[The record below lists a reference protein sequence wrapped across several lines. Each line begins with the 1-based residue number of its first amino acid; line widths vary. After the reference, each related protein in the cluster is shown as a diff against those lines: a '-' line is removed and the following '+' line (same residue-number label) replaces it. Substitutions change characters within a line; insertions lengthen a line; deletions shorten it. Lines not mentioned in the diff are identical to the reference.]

1 MTQTTLDAARVNNGF
16 PVMVEASAGSL
27 PVWYRE
33 RRVWV
38 EEQLLKSGAV
48 LFRGFGVDDQDAF
61 AELAHAMSDH
71 LLPYV
76 AGNSP
81 RKSLGSGVYTSTEF
95 PAKYRIS
102 LHNEMSYEAAWPMK
116 LAFCCV
122 LPPESGGETPI
133 GDSRAI
139 LRSLPPRIVDE
150 FRTRGVKYV
159 RTLHGGRGAGSSW
172 QDTFQCQDRGQVEAV
187 HRASYSEFEW
197 IPDGGLRIA
206 SIRPAIAAHPVTGE
220 DVWFNQAE
228 QFHPSAL
235 GKEVWAA
242 LMTVHGGREERLPQN
257 ALFGDGTP
265 IEVSMLDEIRR
276 VMGEQTVM
284 FPWQQGDVLLLD
296 NMLTCHGRMPY
307 QGPRKILVAMA
318 SS

>member
-1 MTQTTLDAARVNNGF
+1 MTLEASHVDNGF
-16 PVMVEASAGSL
+16 PVVVEEKAASL
-27 PVWYRE
+27 PSWYQE
-33 RRVWV
+33 RRAWV
-38 EEQLLKSGAV
+38 EQQLLASGAV
-48 LFRGFGVDDQDAF
+48 LFRGFGVEDQAAF
-61 AELAHAMSDH
+61 SALAKALSDR

-81 RKSLGSGVYTSTEF
+81 RKSLGSGVYTSTEY

-102 LHNEMSYEAAWPMK
+102 LHNEMSYEASWPMK

-122 LPPESGGETPI
+122 VPPESGGETPI

-139 LRSLPPRIVDE
+139 LRNLPGPAVDE
-150 FRTRGVKYV
+150 FRKRGVKYV

-172 QDTFQCQDRGQVEAV
+172 QDTFQRQDRAQVETA
-187 HRASYSEFEW
+187 HRDSYSEFEW
-197 IPDGGLRIA
+197 TADGGLRIA
-206 SIRPAIAAHPVTGE
+206 SIRPAIATHPVTGE

-242 LMTVHGGREERLPQN
+242 LMTIHGGREERLPQN

-265 IEVSMLDEIRR
+265 IDVSMLDDIRR
-276 VMGEQTVM
+276 VMNEQTVM
-284 FPWQQGDVLLLD
+284 FPWRKGDVLLLD
-296 NMLTCHGRMPY
+296 NMLACHGRMPY

-318 SS
+318 SG